1 MDIIDI
7 LIAKKKSFTGETETL
22 VKQAQAAMAEAN
34 KVAAIL
40 EDAEE
45 ANAAAQTANEAA
57 QESAQAYEELVSN
70 LTTIVETSVTE
81 KMSEATDALAT
92 VDEAIIEN
100 ISDSLNLTKE
110 NESNSSAVITNVTL
124 TRPDET
130 STVAYNVVKN
140 YKSSG
145 NNEDGS
151 MTQKA
156 ITAYVQEQIAQ
167 SGSGSGSGNAPIH
180 FNTTYEG
187 HFVAINDEG
196 NLVPSDIT
204 EQEIAILLAK
214 NDALILKD
222 AVGVEIDYENK
233 TFTRTYEAANYN
245 AGVDFDK
252 YSMYGGRTRCIVNNE
267 GRILSFYGD
276 STYNESQGQVM
287 VYQPKFYY
295 QRVPL
300 KTVNGTIGKIIKKES
315 IVISPTEQ
323 TGLKLHPLFKAP
335 DGTELEYV
343 LLPAYDGGVYI
354 TSQNRNSKEDAVIN
368 FNTDMLTSVPSA
380 KPIGGLNNNFTI
392 ENAEKLASNRG
403 AGWHITNMA
412 AESAL
417 QMLELV
423 EFGSLN
429 GQESLGKGICNIA
442 ANNNYNC
449 ASYTGSTS
457 NLGNTS
463 GRATATINEINGI
476 ETSYTDE
483 DKTAINYRGTEN
495 PWGNFWHFVGGVNIY
510 GDTFK
515 GGGIP
520 YICTD
525 FNYSNTIGNNYKSVG
540 FNIPS
545 TYNWISGFGYGNLDY
560 DWVFIPAECSSNANS
575 LYPVGDYVWTVAN
588 LNNINQV
595 VAGGNYTFKEYD
607 GPFCYGCDK
616 EIGTTSRTYGAKLM
630 HIPVS
635 YDIYE
640 ANYSSWQNR
649 GER

>member
-1 MDIIDI
+1 MDILDIILAKSMSSTGQIDSY
-7 LIAKKKSFTGETETL
+7 ARKAEQA
-22 VKQAQAAMAEAN
+22 VKN
-34 KVAAIL
+34 
-40 EDAEE
+40 
-45 ANAAAQTANEAA
+45 ANAAVANIDTITEQTQANNELA
-57 QESAQAYEELVSN
+57 QETLATATDILDRIDNN
-70 LTTIVETSVTE
+70 LTEVIDQEIADLTPANNYQRTDTEVVNSILFQYPGDLITYDIETS
-81 KMSEATDALAT
+81 K
-92 VDEAIIEN
+92 
-100 ISDSLNLTKE
+100 
-110 NESNSSAVITNVTL
+110 
-124 TRPDET
+124 
-130 STVAYNVVKN
+130 Y
-140 YKSSG
+140 YKQKG
-145 NNEDGS
+145 TNEDGT

-167 SGSGSGSGNAPIH
+167 SGSGSGSTPIH
-180 FNTTYEG
+180 FDTTYKG
-187 HFVAINDEG
+187 HLVAINDQG
-196 NLVPSDIT
+196 NLMPSDIT

-245 AGVDFDK
+245 AGADFNK

-276 STYNESQGQVM
+276 STYDESQGQVM

-335 DGTELEYV
+335 NGTELEYV

-368 FNTDMLTSVPSA
+368 FNTDMLTSVPSV

-429 GQESLGKGICNIA
+429 GQESLGKGICNIT
-442 ANNNYNC
+442 ANNSYNC

-495 PWGNFWHFVGGVNIY
+495 PWGNFWHFVGGANIY
-510 GDTFK
+510 GDASK
-515 GGGIP
+515 GGGIL

-525 FNYSNTIGNNYKSVG
+525 FNYSNTLSNNYESVG

-545 TYNWISGFGYGNLDY
+545 TYNWISGFGYGDPDY
-560 DWVFIPAECSSNANS
+560 DWVFMPAECSSNANS

-616 EIGTTSRTYGAKLM
+616 EIGTFSRTYGAKLM